1 MTDMKKGNGTMNA
14 EKAKAEARKQAENA
28 KFIIARIK
36 AAKAKRQA
44 SRPKPHVAES

>member
-1 MTDMKKGNGTMNA
+1 MTDSSKGNGAMTPD
-14 EKAKAEARKQAENA
+14 KAKAEARKQAEHA

-44 SRPKPHVAES
+44 SRPKPRVQAD

>member
-1 MTDMKKGNGTMNA
+1 MTETKKGNGTMTA
-14 EKAKAEARKQAENA
+14 EKARAEARKQADNA

-44 SRPKPHVAES
+44 SRPKPRIAEG